1 MSRFPQP
8 TTSNLQ
14 APEAHISQPIKKRK
28 SEVPPVPQTPVYG
41 DTWGAE
47 QDQIPPPTPSILG
60 ATPMFGHTVGLS
72 ESVHPNSESLVPL
85 AEHGRRLADCIPEQ
99 QDSGDAGSGDHPEN
113 SSVVLVQSQD
123 QHNPQSVLPTLQQQ
137 SVPYTPREQSRPVPP
152 PSGQQTNTGPL
163 TPLYKTQTISS
174 SPQQRSQAT
183 PPMHSQKSRTVPS
196 TPLHRAQT
204 ALPTPV
210 NKDKAR
216 TVLPTL
222 QHTFT
227 MLLPNHPLPQ
237 LEPVPPEPIPLT
249 PLDLIRDVPSPRQ
262 PPVRT
267 VSSASQRPSKAVS
280 STPQSKTK
288 TVSSIPQDQNIF
300 DDFVGGD
307 IGELGL
313 RGLTARQQPPESN
326 LGTGEVNGRIAGEGN
341 KPYEGKKGE
350 DIGETH
356 SRNNNNI
363 NENENKNDK
372 GDIDVEADDH
382 GGGDIQADKHNSP
395 MSPVSS
401 ADSSIVNA
409 PEIKERNKQAIIIR
423 AQIQELTL
431 RIENLKVEKLKAQG
445 REELDPLSEESAF
458 KEEEIQKAKRSL
470 EKLKKRAE
478 KRFQAGEYSL

>member
-14 APEAHISQPIKKRK
+14 APEEHISQPIKKRK
-28 SEVPPVPQTPVYG
+28 SGLPPVPQTPVYG

-47 QDQIPPPTPSILG
+47 QDQIPPPTPSVLG

-85 AEHGRRLADCIPEQ
+85 AEHGRRPADRIPEH
-99 QDSGDAGSGDHPEN
+99 QDSGGAGFGDHPEN
-113 SSVVLVQSQD
+113 SSVVPVQSQD
-123 QHNPQSVLPTLQQQ
+123 QHNPQSVLPTFQQQ
-137 SVPYTPREQSRPVPP
+137 SVPHTPREQSRPVPP
-152 PSGQQTNTGPL
+152 PSGQQTSTGPL
-163 TPLYKTQTISS
+163 TRLYKTQTISG
-174 SPQQRSQAT
+174 SPQQRSQAI
-183 PPMHSQKSRTVPS
+183 PPIHSQKSRTVPS

-216 TVLPTL
+216 TVLPTP
-222 QHTFT
+222 QHSFT
-227 MLLPNHPLPQ
+227 MLLPDHPSPQ

-249 PLDLIRDVPSPRQ
+249 PLDRIRNVPSPRQ

-280 STPQSKTK
+280 S
-288 TVSSIPQDQNIF
+288 IPQDQNINIF

-307 IGELGL
+307 MGEFGS
-313 RGLTARQQPPESN
+313 RGLTGRQQPPESN
-326 LGTGEVNGRIAGEGN
+326 LGIGEVNGRIAGEGN
-341 KPYEGKKGE
+341 KPYEGTKGE

-356 SRNNNNI
+356 SGDNNNNG
-363 NENENKNDK
+363 NENKNDK
-372 GDIDVEADDH
+372 GDIDVEADDR

-401 ADSSIVNA
+401 ADSSIVND

-431 RIENLKVEKLKAQG
+431 RIKNLEDEKLKAQG